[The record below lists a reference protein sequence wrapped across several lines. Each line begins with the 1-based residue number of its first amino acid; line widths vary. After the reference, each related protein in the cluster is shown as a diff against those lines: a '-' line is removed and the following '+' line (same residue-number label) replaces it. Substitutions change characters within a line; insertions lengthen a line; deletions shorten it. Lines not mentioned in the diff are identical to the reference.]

1 MSIVST
7 YTSVVPYIT
16 KDGSLI
22 RELMHPVRNSNRSQS
37 LAEATVLPGCE
48 TLLHRHR
55 SSEELYHVSHGI
67 GLMTVG
73 AERFEVEPGDTVCIP
88 PGTPHRIRSI
98 GPEPLVIL
106 CACSPAYSHDDTELL
121 ASEAPET

>member
-22 RELMHPVRNSNRSQS
+22 RELMHPLRNGNRLQS
-37 LAEATVLPGCE
+37 LAEATVLPGSE

-55 SSEELYHVSHGI
+55 SSEELYHVSRGT
-67 GLMTVG
+67 GLMTLG
-73 AERFEVEPGDTVCIP
+73 AERFEVRAGDTVCIA
-88 PGTPHRIRSI
+88 PGAPHRIRSI

-106 CACSPAYSHDDTELL
+106 CACCPAYSDDDTDLL
-121 ASEAPET
+121 A